1 MNLEVA
7 GSSPAEI
14 TNSFCQIGDFDL
26 KISLSG
32 LFFFVSLAGCV
43 TADAERYLQRD
54 LPSKTSMGFKLDGT
68 SLTMSG
74 SVRGPECQMLK
85 TIFRERP
92 IKTIILQDSRGGRA
106 STGYCVGEFIRE
118 KNIETIISGY
128 CHSSCSRMWLG
139 GVKRSLYDGARVGL
153 HGHYDKG
160 KLLAYAPK
168 KLESWI
174 PKMAPEVNKELLA
187 KWARLPTNKDYYFF
201 YNDVLE
207 ICLNDSCKYDWDWN
221 VRSAGL
227 SNKD

>member
-14 TNSFCQIGDFDL
+14 TNSFCQIEDFVL
-26 KISLSG
+26 KIWLLG
-32 LFFFVSLAGCV
+32 FFLSLAGCV
-43 TADAERYLQRD
+43 TVDAERYLQRD
-54 LPSKTSMGFKLDGT
+54 LPNKTSMGFKLDGT

-92 IKTIILQDSRGGRA
+92 IKTIILKDSRGGRA

-128 CHSSCSRMWLG
+128 CNSSCSRMWLG

-187 KWARLPTNKDYYFF
+187 KWARLPTNKDQYYF

-207 ICLNDSCKYDWDWN
+207 ICLNDACKYDFNWN

>member
-1 MNLEVA
+1 M
-7 GSSPAEI
+7 
-14 TNSFCQIGDFDL
+14 
-26 KISLSG
+26 KISLVG
-32 LFFFVSLAGCV
+32 LLLLLSLAGCV
-43 TADAERYLQRD
+43 TAGAERFLQRE

-85 TIFRERP
+85 VIFRERP
-92 IKTIILQDSRGGRA
+92 IKTIILKDSRGGRA

-139 GVKRSLYDGARVGL
+139 GVKRSLQDGARVGL
-153 HGHYDKG
+153 HGHYGRSG

-174 PKMAPEVNKELLA
+174 PKMAPDVNMELLA
-187 KWARLPTNKDYYFF
+187 KWARLPTIKDQYYF

-207 ICLNDSCKYDWDWN
+207 ICLDGSCTYDFDWN

>member
-1 MNLEVA
+1 M
-7 GSSPAEI
+7 
-14 TNSFCQIGDFDL
+14 
-26 KISLSG
+26 KISLVG
-32 LFFFVSLAGCV
+32 LLLSLSLAGCV
-43 TADAERYLQRD
+43 TAGAERFLQRE

-85 TIFRERP
+85 VIFRERP
-92 IKTIILQDSRGGRA
+92 IKTIILKDFRGGRA

-118 KNIETIISGY
+118 KNIETVISGY

-139 GVKRSLYDGARVGL
+139 GVKRSLQDGARVGL
-153 HGHYDKG
+153 HGHYGRSG

-187 KWARLPTNKDYYFF
+187 KWARLPTNDDQYYF
-201 YNDVLE
+201 YNDKLE
-207 ICLNDSCKYDWDWN
+207 ICLNDSCTYDFDWN
-221 VRSAGL
+221 VRNAGL